1 MFGSLSEVFLLS
13 PAETATKN
21 SSFRA
26 VKVFGKEILDA
37 KSPRRNITV
46 NLKVLSAKSDHHQI
60 SPCHINAESVVMR
73 IADMITQDEFARR
86 FYQLLPTT
94 SVGNEE
100 GQQMRIHILIL
111 GFKGLK
117 QSSIKS
123 FKLCTKIYYFSRN
136 YTFYLLF
143 C

>member
-37 KSPRRNITV
+37 KSPRRNI
-46 NLKVLSAKSDHHQI
+46 SAKSDHHQI

-73 IADMITQDEFARR
+73 ITDMITQDEFA
-86 FYQLLPTT
+86 
-94 SVGNEE
+94 
-100 GQQMRIHILIL
+100 
-111 GFKGLK
+111 
-117 QSSIKS
+117 
-123 FKLCTKIYYFSRN
+123 
-136 YTFYLLF
+136 
-143 C
+143 

>member
-73 IADMITQDEFARR
+73 IADMITQGEFAR

-94 SVGNEE
+94 SVGNE
-100 GQQMRIHILIL
+100 
-111 GFKGLK
+111 
-117 QSSIKS
+117 
-123 FKLCTKIYYFSRN
+123 
-136 YTFYLLF
+136 
-143 C
+143 

>member
-26 VKVFGKEILDA
+26 VKVFGKEILDV

-94 SVGNEE
+94 SVGNE
-100 GQQMRIHILIL
+100 
-111 GFKGLK
+111 
-117 QSSIKS
+117 
-123 FKLCTKIYYFSRN
+123 
-136 YTFYLLF
+136 
-143 C
+143 

>member
-21 SSFRA
+21 NSFRA

-94 SVGNEE
+94 SVGNE
-100 GQQMRIHILIL
+100 
-111 GFKGLK
+111 
-117 QSSIKS
+117 
-123 FKLCTKIYYFSRN
+123 
-136 YTFYLLF
+136 
-143 C
+143 

>member
-37 KSPRRNITV
+37 KSPV

-60 SPCHINAESVVMR
+60 SPCHINAESVVLR
-73 IADMITQDEFARR
+73 IADMITQDESA
-86 FYQLLPTT
+86 
-94 SVGNEE
+94 
-100 GQQMRIHILIL
+100 
-111 GFKGLK
+111 
-117 QSSIKS
+117 
-123 FKLCTKIYYFSRN
+123 
-136 YTFYLLF
+136 
-143 C
+143 